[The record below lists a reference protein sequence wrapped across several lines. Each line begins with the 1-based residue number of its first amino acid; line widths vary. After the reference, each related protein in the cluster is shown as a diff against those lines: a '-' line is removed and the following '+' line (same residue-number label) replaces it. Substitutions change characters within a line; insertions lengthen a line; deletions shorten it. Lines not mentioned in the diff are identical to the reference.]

1 MERGLFA
8 LEGLF
13 VRNGQSLTAL
23 LTAGSQHP
31 AAIGC
36 RHAFTEAVLV
46 RSLLAGG
53 LIGAFHGR

>member
-13 VRNGQSLTAL
+13 VRNSQFLTAL
-23 LTAGSQHP
+23 LAAGSQHP

-46 RSLLAGG
+46 RSLLAGR